1 MNDIQET
8 MKSAREIME
17 RSKKQLEELRQQ
29 GNSDPNLI
37 QVVQNN
43 YNNAVNIINV
53 LKQLDNEPKQSNDG
67 DSAVKV
73 SRPPRPS
80 VVPSDDPL
88 IASSNQYMT
97 REEYRK
103 MQEKKN

>member
-8 MKSAREIME
+8 MKSTCEIME
-17 RSKKQLEELRQQ
+17 RSKKQLEELKQQ
-29 GNSDPNLI
+29 ENSDPNLI

-43 YNNAVNIINV
+43 YNNAINIINV
-53 LKQLDNEPKQSNDG
+53 LKQLDNDSKQSNDG
-67 DSAVKV
+67 NSAVKV
-73 SRPPRPS
+73 SQPPRPS
-80 VVPSDDPL
+80 VVPSDDLL
-88 IASSNQYMT
+88 IDSSNQYMT